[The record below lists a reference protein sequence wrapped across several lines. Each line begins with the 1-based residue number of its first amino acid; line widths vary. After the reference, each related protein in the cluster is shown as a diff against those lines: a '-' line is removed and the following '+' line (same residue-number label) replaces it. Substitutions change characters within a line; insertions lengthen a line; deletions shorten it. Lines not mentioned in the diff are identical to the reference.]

1 MPDNVYDA
9 VRYSNNPYAQT
20 HPERLAT
27 VAILHGLTP
36 PDPFTRARAR
46 DRLRRR
52 RQPDGDGGGDAGHPR
67 DRASIWPRSRSPRAR
82 RAIAEIG
89 LGNIELRQGDL
100 RDLAD
105 GSLGEFDYIVA
116 HGVYSW
122 IPAGRARRAA
132 GHDPR
137 EPGAPTASPTSP
149 STPIPAATSGGCC
162 ATSGSG
168 TRARSTAS
176 DPAARAAKA
185 QELYKFLAEHRM
197 TSADTYGALLER
209 EVPALADGADLPAR
223 PRRPLRPLA
232 SGLVRRVRRARRR
245 ATSWPTSARPTS
257 TACAARCC
265 PRASSP
271 SCGSSPAAT
280 GSRSR
285 TTPTC

>member
-36 PDPFTRARAR
+36 AGPVHSARAG
-46 DRLRRR
+46 DRLRGR
-52 RQPDGDGGGDAGHPR
+52 RQPDGDGRGDAGHPR
-67 DRASIWPRSRSPRAR
+67 AGRRSGRGADRGGPGARSPRSGWATSSCA
-82 RAIAEIG
+82 RAICATWPTARWASSTTSSPTASTAG
-89 LGNIELRQGDL
+89 SRPDA
-100 RDLAD
+100 RDALLAT
-105 GSLGEFDYIVA
+105 I
-116 HGVYSW
+116 
-122 IPAGRARRAA
+122 RAQ
-132 GHDPR
+132 
-137 EPGAPTASPTSP
+137 PGAATASPTSP

-162 ATSGSG
+162 ATSGCWHA
-168 TRARSTAS
+168 RALDAG

-209 EVPALADGADLPAR
+209 EVPALAERPDLPAR
-223 PRRPLRPLA
+223 ARRPRRPLA
-232 SGLVRRVRRARRR
+232 SGLVRRVRRARRPR
-245 ATSWPTSARPTS
+245 TSWATSARPTS
-257 TACAARCC
+257 TACAARSC
-265 PRASSP
+265 PTGSSP